1 LINVINNKKKLKN
14 YNMTICPLSKYSN
27 IFGKPNTGLH
37 QYRILDTAIVD
48 YIGTIIIAMIIT
60 YFTDIPLVITTI
72 LSFVIGI
79 LLHILFGVA
88 TNSVKYLNLKC

>member
-1 LINVINNKKKLKN
+1 
-14 YNMTICPLSKYSN
+14 MTICPLSKYSN

-72 LSFVIGI
+72 LSFVISI

-88 TNSVKYLNLKC
+88 TNSVKYLNLKCQ